1 MTPKKTSLFC
11 TGMLAFSLVAS
22 HAQSPQQIIQQVVN
36 AEHQADLNDHSQW
49 IYLEEI
55 HKPKEHILQWV
66 ANSPQ
71 GDVQRILEKN
81 DQECQES
88 QQRDQIQQFLHDPR
102 AQKKQVA
109 ETNHDN
115 QQIDDL
121 LQLLPNAFIWTETGS
136 TATTTTLHFE
146 PAPNFHPP
154 TREARV
160 FSSMAGDLVADNQ
173 QHRVRSMRG
182 HLMREV
188 TFGGGILGR
197 LKEGSAFSLKQ
208 EEVGPSLWQLTE
220 FHVQLEGNALL
231 FKSISLQQDDERS
244 RFTPEPPP
252 VTLERAAAVVMS
264 QPQNIRQQPVVVSK
278 VN

>member
-1 MTPKKTSLFC
+1 MAQKKTSYFWV
-11 TGMLAFSLVAS
+11 GALALSVTVA
-22 HAQSPQQIIQQVVN
+22 HAQNPQQVIQQVVN
-36 AEHQADLNDHSQW
+36 AEHQADLNDHSKW
-49 IYLEEI
+49 IFLEEI
-55 HKPKEHILQWV
+55 HKPKEHVLQWV

-71 GDVQRILEKN
+71 GDAQRILEKN
-81 DQECQES
+81 GQEFSES
-88 QQRDQIQQFLHDPR
+88 QQRDQIQQFLHDPH
-102 AQKKQVA
+102 AQKKQIS

-121 LQLLPNAFIWTETGS
+121 LQLLPKAFLWTETS
-136 TATTTTLHFE
+136 SNAATTTLHFE
-146 PAPNFHPP
+146 PDPNFHPP

-231 FKSISLQQDDERS
+231 FKNISLQQDDERS
-244 RFTPEPPP
+244 RFEPEPSTI
-252 VTLERAAAVVMS
+252 TLEKAADMVMGQPRAVQQQTASAA
-264 QPQNIRQQPVVVSK
+264 K
-278 VN
+278 

>member
-1 MTPKKTSLFC
+1 MAQKKTSYLWL
-11 TGMLAFSLVAS
+11 GALALSFTVA

-36 AEHQADLNDHSQW
+36 AEHQADLNDHSKW

-55 HKPKEHILQWV
+55 HKPKEHVLQWV

-71 GDVQRILEKN
+71 GDAQRILEK
-81 DQECQES
+81 DGQEFYPL
-88 QQRDQIQQFLHDPR
+88 QQRELIQQFMHDPH
-102 AQKKQVA
+102 AQKKQVS

-121 LQLLPNAFIWTETGS
+121 LQLLPNAFLWTVTGS
-136 TATTTTLHFE
+136 NAATTTLHFE
-146 PAPNFHPP
+146 PDPNFHPP

-231 FKSISLQQDDERS
+231 FKNISLQQDDERS
-244 RFTPEPPP
+244 RFESEPST
-252 VTLERAAAVVMS
+252 VTLEKAADIVMN
-264 QPQNIRQQPVVVSK
+264 QPQAVQQQTASAAK
-278 VN
+278 

>member
-1 MTPKKTSLFC
+1 MNRKKTSFLWI
-11 TGMLAFSLVAS
+11 GALAFSFAGAR
-22 HAQSPQQIIQQVVN
+22 AQSPQQIIQQVVN

-55 HKPKEHILQWV
+55 HKPKDHVLQWV

-71 GDVQRILEKN
+71 GDVQRIVEKN
-81 DQECQES
+81 DQAFQES
-88 QQRDQIQQFLHDPR
+88 QERDQIQHFLHDSR
-102 AQKKQVA
+102 AQKKQLA
-109 ETNHDN
+109 EANHDN
-115 QQIDDL
+115 QQIDDF
-121 LQLLPNAFIWTETGS
+121 LQLLPSAFIWTETGS

-146 PAPNFHPP
+146 PSPSFHPP

-160 FSSMAGDLVADNQ
+160 FCSMAGDLVADNQ

-188 TFGGGILGR
+188 TFGGGLLGR

-208 EEVGPSLWQLTE
+208 DEVGPSLWQLTE

-231 FKSISLQQDDERS
+231 FKNISLQQDDERS

-252 VTLERAAAVVMS
+252 VTLDKAAAVVMG
-264 QPQNIRQQPVVVSK
+264 QPQVIR
-278 VN
+278 

>member
-1 MTPKKTSLFC
+1 MAQKKTNYFWV
-11 TGMLAFSLVAS
+11 GALALSFTVA
-22 HAQSPQQIIQQVVN
+22 HAQSPQQVIQQVVN
-36 AEHQADLNDHSQW
+36 AEHQADLNDHSKW
-49 IYLEEI
+49 IFLEEI
-55 HKPKEHILQWV
+55 HKPKERVLQWV

-71 GDVQRILEKN
+71 GDAQRILEKN
-81 DQECQES
+81 GQELSES
-88 QQRDQIQQFLHDPR
+88 QQRDQIQQFLHDPH
-102 AQKKQVA
+102 AQKKQIS

-121 LQLLPNAFIWTETGS
+121 LQLLPKAFIWTETGS
-136 TATTTTLHFE
+136 TATTTTLHFD
-146 PAPNFHPP
+146 PDPNFHPP

-160 FSSMAGDLVADNQ
+160 FSEMTGDLVADNQ
-173 QHRVRSMRG
+173 QHRVRGMRG

-231 FKSISLQQDDERS
+231 FKNISLQQDDERS
-244 RFTPEPPP
+244 RFEPEPAT
-252 VTLERAAAVVMS
+252 VTLEKAADIVMH
-264 QPQNIRQQPVVVSK
+264 QPQAAQQQTASVAK
-278 VN
+278 

>member
-1 MTPKKTSLFC
+1 MAQGKTSYFWI
-11 TGMLAFSLVAS
+11 GVLAISFTVA
-22 HAQSPQQIIQQVVN
+22 HAQSPQQIIQQAVN
-36 AEHQADLNDHSQW
+36 AEHQADLNDHSKW

-55 HKPKEHILQWV
+55 RKPKEHVLQWV

-71 GDVQRILEKN
+71 GDAQRVLEKN
-81 DQECQES
+81 GQELSES
-88 QQRDQIQQFLHDPR
+88 QQRDLIEKFMHDPH
-102 AQKKQVA
+102 AQKKQIS
-109 ETNHDN
+109 ETDHDN

-121 LQLLPNAFIWTETGS
+121 LQLLPKAFIWTQTGS
-136 TATTTTLHFE
+136 TATTTTLHFD
-146 PAPNFHPP
+146 PDPNFHPP

-160 FSSMAGDLVADNQ
+160 FSEMTGDLVADNQ

-208 EEVGPSLWQLTE
+208 DEVGPSLWQLTE

-231 FKSISLQQDDERS
+231 FKNISLQQDDERS
-244 RFTPEPPP
+244 RFEPEPSTI
-252 VTLERAAAVVMS
+252 TLEKAAAVVMN
-264 QPQNIRQQPVVVSK
+264 QPQSVRQQTASVAK
-278 VN
+278 

>member
-1 MTPKKTSLFC
+1 MAQKKTNYFWV
-11 TGMLAFSLVAS
+11 GALALSVTVA
-22 HAQSPQQIIQQVVN
+22 HAQNPQQVIQQVVN
-36 AEHQADLNDHSQW
+36 AEHQADLNDHSKW
-49 IYLEEI
+49 IFLEEI
-55 HKPKEHILQWV
+55 HKPKEHVLQWV

-71 GDVQRILEKN
+71 GDAQRILEKN
-81 DQECQES
+81 GQEFSES
-88 QQRDQIQQFLHDPR
+88 QQRDQIQQFLHDPH
-102 AQKKQVA
+102 AQKKQIS

-121 LQLLPNAFIWTETGS
+121 LQLLPKAFLWTETS
-136 TATTTTLHFE
+136 SNAATTTLHFE
-146 PAPNFHPP
+146 PDPNFHPP

-231 FKSISLQQDDERS
+231 FKNISLQQDDERS
-244 RFTPEPPP
+244 RFEPEPST
-252 VTLERAAAVVMS
+252 VTLEKAADIVMN
-264 QPQNIRQQPVVVSK
+264 QPQAVQQQTASAAK
-278 VN
+278 

>member
-1 MTPKKTSLFC
+1 MAQKKTNYFWV
-11 TGMLAFSLVAS
+11 GALALSVTVA
-22 HAQSPQQIIQQVVN
+22 HAQNPQQVIQQVVN
-36 AEHQADLNDHSQW
+36 AEHQADLNDHSKW
-49 IYLEEI
+49 IFLEEI
-55 HKPKEHILQWV
+55 HKPKEHVLQWV

-71 GDVQRILEKN
+71 GDAQRILEKN
-81 DQECQES
+81 GQEFSES
-88 QQRDQIQQFLHDPR
+88 QQRDQIQQFLHDPH
-102 AQKKQVA
+102 AQKKQIS

-121 LQLLPNAFIWTETGS
+121 LQLLPKAFLWTETS
-136 TATTTTLHFE
+136 SNAATTTLHFE
-146 PAPNFHPP
+146 PDPNFHPP

-231 FKSISLQQDDERS
+231 FKNISLQQDDERS
-244 RFTPEPPP
+244 RFEPEPSTI
-252 VTLERAAAVVMS
+252 TLEKAADMVMGQPRAVQQQTASAA
-264 QPQNIRQQPVVVSK
+264 K
-278 VN
+278 